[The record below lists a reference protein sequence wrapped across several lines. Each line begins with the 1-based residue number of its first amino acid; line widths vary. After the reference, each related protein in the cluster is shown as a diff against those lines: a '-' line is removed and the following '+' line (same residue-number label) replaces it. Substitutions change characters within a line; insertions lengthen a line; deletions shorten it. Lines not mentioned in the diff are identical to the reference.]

1 MRPGLQKVCRGPAHK
16 TISYLR
22 PRHGP
27 SPRAPGPGLF
37 SITLEF
43 PACCITWLVKQI
55 IEVIFPSTQAFAD
68 VEPDRPAEV
77 ADVGPIPKK
86 RFRTEDQKSL
96 RNVEKYPLLPPCA
109 DSCRKK
115 CADKLTELH
124 RQLIN
129 ATHWGK
135 AFVARRGFLD
145 THITIAPKGRSKCD
159 VQGQSDSSG
168 WMEEQSNDSNRKR
181 IELAVEETRKQ
192 LVVEKKQRLD
202 RIT

>member
-1 MRPGLQKVCRGPAHK
+1 M
-16 TISYLR
+16 
-22 PRHGP
+22 
-27 SPRAPGPGLF
+27 
-37 SITLEF
+37 
-43 PACCITWLVKQI
+43 
-55 IEVIFPSTQAFAD
+55 IFPSTQAFAD
-68 VEPDRPAEV
+68 VEPDHPAEV
-77 ADVGPIPKK
+77 ADVAPIPKK

-145 THITIAPKGRSKCD
+145 THIAIAPKGRSKSD
-159 VQGQSDSSG
+159 VQGQSDRSG
-168 WMEEQSNDSNRKR
+168 WLEEQSNYSITPLLRPPSKSDWSGRKR
-181 IELAVEETRKQ
+181 GVVVHEGLDYFITCGLWYTR
-192 LVVEKKQRLD
+192 
-202 RIT
+202 I